1 MEDLEAPF
9 CVILCQTGH
18 CSEQPLRIKGHW
30 DSPPSP
36 SATEKRAM
44 LQHVGERPELN
55 PYPFVESEKA
65 REAFAVMELKA
76 LTTTVIRSLNY
87 RAHLPT
93 AWYHLISRVLGEGAI
108 CPKGA
113 PDRQVPAP

>member
-1 MEDLEAPF
+1 MEDLEVPF

-30 DSPPSP
+30 DSPPPP

-44 LQHVGERPELN
+44 LQQVGERPELN

-76 LTTTVIRSLNY
+76 LTTHCN
-87 RAHLPT
+87 
-93 AWYHLISRVLGEGAI
+93 
-108 CPKGA
+108 
-113 PDRQVPAP
+113 QVPKLQSPPASCLVPSH